1 MAIPKLTEEQ
11 VYEIRRKYRRGSV
24 GYGTLAAKY
33 GVSKAAIAQAV
44 QRKTWKQVR

>member
-1 MAIPKLTEEQ
+1 MAVPKLTDEQ

-33 GVSKAAIAQAV
+33 GVSKGTIALVV